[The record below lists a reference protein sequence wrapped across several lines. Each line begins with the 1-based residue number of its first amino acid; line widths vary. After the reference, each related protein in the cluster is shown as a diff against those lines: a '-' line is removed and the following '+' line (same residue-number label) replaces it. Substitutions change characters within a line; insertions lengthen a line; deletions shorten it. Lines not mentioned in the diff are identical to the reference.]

1 MRTAL
6 DVKLSTQDRRVTVY
20 SADDVEPILE
30 RNKTLRALEQ
40 KSDWGRHIASI
51 PNIVMVKWLNE
62 AWRAGNE
69 VQYLE
74 RVGRACRAEIARSR
88 LCVSSHRHEIAPHR
102 MGQWRLARS
111 RS

>member
-6 DVKLSTQDRRVTVY
+6 DVNLSTQDRRVTVY
-20 SADDVEPILE
+20 SVDDVEPILE

-62 AWRAGNE
+62 AWQAGNE
-69 VQYLE
+69 VQYLSKE
-74 RVGRACRAEIARSR
+74 WDDLVAQKLRDPDYAYLRTDMK
-88 LCVSSHRHEIAPHR
+88 SHRIGWAN
-102 MGQWRLARS
+102 GA
-111 RS
+111 